1 MDIPRWNDPDL
12 TAGSMV
18 LGALWLVQ
26 EVGVGNTFT
35 KTRLREAFPRVGQ
48 IDRRVRD
55 LRDYEW
61 VLHSSTED
69 ARLRPDEQRLVH
81 VGVPVWDP
89 AARKTAAPKSA
100 ISSKLR
106 AAVLRRD
113 DYMCVT
119 CGVSAGDNYPDGGH
133 ETASIGVVRRPTADD
148 GDQTVLITQ
157 CRRCASGGTD
167 ETLSRDEA
175 LQRIAALDPRQRET
189 LLDWM
194 AMGRRATSP
203 LLRAWSAYRRL
214 PADTRDAVE
223 ALMRPSSPG
232 SQTRL

>member
-1 MDIPRWNDPDL
+1 MDTPRWNDPEL
-12 TAGSMV
+12 TSGSMA

-26 EVGVGNTFT
+26 EVGLGNTFT
-35 KTRLREAFPRVGQ
+35 KTRLREAFPKVGQ

-61 VLHSSTED
+61 VLHSSAED
-69 ARLRPDEQRLVH
+69 GTLRPDEQRLVH

-89 AARKTAAPKSA
+89 AARKTATPKST

-106 AAVLRRD
+106 AAVLARD

-119 CGVSAGDNYPDGGH
+119 CGVSAGDNYPEGGL
-133 ETASIGVVRRPTADD
+133 ETASIGVVRRLSPDD
-148 GDQTVLITQ
+148 GDETVLITQ
-157 CRRCASGGTD
+157 CRRCASGGTN
-167 ETLSRDEA
+167 EALSRDEA

-189 LLDWM
+189 LLHWM
-194 AMGRRATSP
+194 ANGRREASP
-203 LLRAWSAYRRL
+203 LERAWSAYRRL